1 MLDEM
6 YEFRVQKQVLEREAE
21 KLLEGSITTRL
32 NIDETTMSR
41 GKTTLD

>member
-6 YEFRVQKQVLEREAE
+6 YEFHVHKLVLEREAE
-21 KLLEGSITTRL
+21 KLLEVSIIARL